1 MQEWLIWLPWKGSG
15 PARGPRVRIPPFPPM
30 RKKTINEIASER
42 CAELWRKYYEEHPKE
57 YEKLKE
63 NVRKAEEFTK
73 KLREDFR
80 KYNEEE

>member
-1 MQEWLIWLPWKGSG
+1 
-15 PARGPRVRIPPFPPM
+15 M

-73 KLREDFR
+73 KLREDF
-80 KYNEEE
+80 KNYSEE